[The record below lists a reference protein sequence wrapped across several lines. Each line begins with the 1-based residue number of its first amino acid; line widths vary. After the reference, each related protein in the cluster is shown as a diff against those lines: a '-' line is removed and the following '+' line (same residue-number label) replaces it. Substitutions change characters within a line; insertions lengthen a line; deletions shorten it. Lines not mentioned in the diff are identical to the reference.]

1 MNTAS
6 LTARGP
12 EDILAYI
19 PHAIGFWP
27 QDSLVCLTA
36 RSGRIGATLRVD
48 LPDRKQSGAS
58 LLAYVRAVLTYLE
71 HDTSAD
77 STFVAMFESGRVAA
91 ARHERAELMAL
102 LAWVLGQA
110 GRPVHELWLVGTDGW
125 NGSGCRESVCSLTG
139 SGPCDDGGP
148 HPLDLIRDSRLAAE
162 LVYQGSAVDPHPGTG
177 SRPKASDGGPGAHE
191 AREARESRGSAGREE
206 PHASV
211 DIEHHPATSLTLPE
225 VLERWEPFLDGSASW
240 TEGARGRTASTEPIG
255 PEPAGPEP
263 AGPEPAGTGPATAE
277 ALCRTLEDPSLRD
290 AVYVSAG
297 SSWRTAYEGGRAAE
311 AVLAGA
317 VGPAAHAGP
326 GHGLADGLNSPEG
339 YDSPEGRVGDNW
351 LGIFGEVFVGESVS
365 GPDWDR
371 MNRFAAVLQDI
382 LHRAGDRPPAGVL
395 TGLAWV
401 EWCRGRGS
409 QASALL
415 ERALVV
421 EPDHRLASLL
431 HRMILS
437 GALSGWA
444 SKRHS
449 SWRRPLDRTGDG
461 PDMTPTPGGGV

>member
-48 LPDRKQSGAS
+48 LPDRRQSGAS
-58 LLAYVRAVLTYLE
+58 LLAYVRAVLSYLE

-77 STFVAMFESGRVAA
+77 STFVAMFQPGEVAE

-102 LAWVLGQA
+102 LTWVLSQA
-110 GRPVHELWLVGTDGW
+110 GRPVHELWLVGADGW
-125 NGSGCRESVCSLTG
+125 NGSGCRESDCSLTG
-139 SGPCDDGGP
+139 SGPCDDGGM

-162 LVYQGSAVDPHPGTG
+162 LVYQGSAVDPHPVTG
-177 SRPKASDGGPGAHE
+177 CRPE
-191 AREARESRGSAGREE
+191 ESRTVPASRGPAGSVGRAG
-206 PHASV
+206 PPASADTGHHA
-211 DIEHHPATSLTLPE
+211 ATSLTLLE
-225 VLERWEPFLDGSASW
+225 VLECWEPFLDGSASW
-240 TEGARGRTASTEPIG
+240 ADGGRGRTAG
-255 PEPAGPEP
+255 AEPAR
-263 AGPEPAGTGPATAE
+263 TGPVSADV
-277 ALCRTLEDPSLRD
+277 LCRTLEEPSLRD

-317 VGPAAHAGP
+317 AGSAAHAGP
-326 GHGLADGLNSPEG
+326 GHHIDHGLRSQDGR
-339 YDSPEGRVGDNW
+339 DSPDGRAADKW
-351 LGIFGEVFVGESVS
+351 LGIFGEVFVAESGS

-371 MNRFAAVLQDI
+371 MNRFAGVLQEI
-382 LHRAGDRPPAGVL
+382 LHRAGDRPPAAVL

-415 ERALVV
+415 ERALAV

-431 HRMILS
+431 YRMILS

-449 SWRRPLDRTGDG
+449 SWRRPLDRPDDG
-461 PDMTPTPGGGV
+461 QDMTPGSECGI

>member
-36 RSGRIGATLRVD
+36 RSGHIGATLRVD
-48 LPDRKQSGAS
+48 LPDRKQPGAS

-77 STFVAMFESGRVAA
+77 STFVAVFQAGGVAA

-110 GRPVHELWLVGTDGW
+110 GRPVHELWLVGADGW

-139 SGPCDDGGP
+139 SGPCDDGGL

-177 SRPKASDGGPGAHE
+177 SRPQGPDAGRGVHE
-191 AREARESRGSAGREE
+191 AREVHESRGSAGREE
-206 PHASV
+206 PPASV
-211 DIEHHPATSLTLPE
+211 DTERHPAASLTLPE
-225 VLERWEPFLDGSASW
+225 VLECWEPLLDGSASW
-240 TEGARGRTASTEPIG
+240 TDAGRGRTASTAPVSPEAASTEPVST
-255 PEPAGPEP
+255 EV
-263 AGPEPAGTGPATAE
+263 
-277 ALCRTLEDPSLRD
+277 LCWTLEDPSLRD
-290 AVYVSAG
+290 AIYVSAG

-311 AVLAGA
+311 ALLAGA
-317 VGPAAHAGP
+317 VGPAALPEPAHDID
-326 GHGLADGLNSPEG
+326 DGL
-339 YDSPEGRVGDNW
+339 YSPEGRDSLEGRVVDNW
-351 LGIFGEVFVGESVS
+351 LAIFGEVFVAESGT
-365 GPDWDR
+365 GPDWGR

-382 LHRAGDRPPAGVL
+382 LHRAEDRPPAGVL

-421 EPDHRLASLL
+421 DPDHRLASLL

-461 PDMTPTPGGGV
+461 PDMTPMTGGGV